1 MMATAAM
8 NAATFS
14 IGVNVDD
21 VDFSD
26 LDFTGELIDSIDFE
40 ELFDGLP
47 DFETEYLSSSGCEED
62 QCSEINVST
71 EEEEEEEG
79 KVEVMALIDEAMATT
94 ASLSGEES
102 KGDEEEEMV
111 ESRKSE
117 GESVGGE
124 MANRNRNLRKWR
136 VKSRR
141 GKSDEGSNYEAKRK
155 VKVDWTPELHR
166 RFVEAVEKLGVD
178 KAVPSR
184 ILEMMGIDC
193 LTRHN
198 VASHLQKYRSRRK
211 HLVGRESEAATWS
224 QKRDAYGVP
233 ATGGKGTGHQLWHVP
248 IVGVPPPG
256 LRLMHPG
263 FRPLL
268 VWGHPSM
275 ESWHR
280 HLGAPQSPTPP
291 RTVWPPLYH
300 YPPVSQVPYAL
311 APPGPCFP
319 QSLPPTVVR
328 LLGILP
334 FVYTSFTHEFGD
346 GFQRFPAPPFPG
358 IPPHALYIPG
368 HGMGQP
374 LANVPPGLGHPPPSF
389 HPTKESIDAVIGDV
403 LAKPWL
409 PLPIGLK
416 PPSVDSVLVE
426 LQRQGVA
433 EIPPHTM
440 ACA

>member
-1 MMATAAM
+1 MMAMAAM
-8 NAATFS
+8 NATIFS

-26 LDFTGELIDSIDFE
+26 FDFTGELIDSIDFE
-40 ELFDGLP
+40 DLFDGLP

-71 EEEEEEEG
+71 EEEEEG
-79 KVEVMALIDEAMATT
+79 KVEFMALIDEAMATT

-102 KGDEEEEMV
+102 RGDEEEEMV
-111 ESRKSE
+111 QSKKSE

-124 MANRNRNLRKWR
+124 MANRNRNRNRRKWR
-136 VKSRR
+136 AKSRR

-166 RFVEAVEKLGVD
+166 RFVEVVEKLGVD

-198 VASHLQKYRSRRK
+198 VASHLQKYRSRRE

-224 QKRDAYGVP
+224 QKRDTYGVA

-248 IVGVPPPG
+248 VVGFPPPG
-256 LRLMHPG
+256 FRPMHPG

-275 ESWHR
+275 ELWHR
-280 HLGAPQSPTPP
+280 HLGAVPSPTPP
-291 RTVWPPLYH
+291 RTVWPPLHH
-300 YPPVSQVPYAL
+300 YPPFGHSFWHHQQVPYAL
-311 APPGPCFP
+311 AAPGPCFP
-319 QSLPPTVVR
+319 QSLPPT
-328 LLGILP
+328 
-334 FVYTSFTHEFGD
+334 
-346 GFQRFPAPPFPG
+346 RFPAPPVPG
-358 IPPHALYIPG
+358 IPPHALYKPG
-368 HGMGQP
+368 HGMGQL
-374 LANVPPGLGHPPPSF
+374 LANAPPGLGHPPPSF
-389 HPTKESIDAVIGDV
+389 HPTKESIDVVIGDV

-433 EIPPHTM
+433 EIPPHTRVSNDM